1 MGEKNRKKKGKIEN
15 LIGTI
20 FILCLLLIMVL
31 NILLPD
37 KEMSEEENR
46 MLTEKPKLDWSSVTG
61 GNFMESYENY
71 LSDQFVGRNAWRS
84 VKIFLDRLGGSREE
98 NGVLIGRKGQLLEKI
113 EVPDKENLSA
123 NIEAIQGFM
132 QAYPDIPVSM
142 LLVPDAANI
151 LSDTIPP
158 LATVEDQTQLINQVR
173 KELGES
179 VNWVDAVSV
188 LNKHKSE
195 KIYYKTDPHWTAL
208 GAFYTFHEA
217 AKALDIDKDFASGH
231 VAHPVTDSF
240 NGTLAAKSGVNLDVK
255 ETIDIYVP
263 KDEDNDV
270 IVNYVDE
277 QRRTTSIYDSA
288 KLKTRDKYGVYLG
301 GNSSVIDIKTVSSS
315 SRRLLLVK
323 DSFANC
329 FVQFL
334 TPYFREIILVDPRY
348 YGGNIQNIMENYR
361 ITDVMFL
368 YSGNTFFSDN
378 SISGVFASE

>member
-217 AKALDIDKDFASGH
+217 AKALDIDKDFASGY

>member
-158 LATVEDQTQLINQVR
+158 LAAVEDQTQLINQVR

-217 AKALDIDKDFASGH
+217 AKALDIDEDFASGY

-368 YSGNTFFSDN
+368 YSGNTFFTDN